1 MADPTTQPVAE
12 RSGSGFLAGSV
23 IMVILNGFVSTIRSR
38 AGGQATSYII
48 GTMFGGAVVFA
59 LIAAVLYGIATAIK
73 KPTSRRGRLK
83 LVFWTLVVLFI
94 LHLLSALGSGV
105 ERAGAQVVSQ
115 EERSGLRVST
125 DSIWNSP
132 LGFTLPNPGPT
143 FVATRDV
150 ERRMAEQFGGQ
161 MPPALAM
168 WSFRD
173 TSRTRGLAIQVTKLA
188 GLDEKGFR
196 EFALGLREGVQI
208 SRVIADSVF
217 WEPVR
222 REAVLTARHPNGLY
236 LTTRCVPRTK
246 PPQEFVVCVQT
257 FSVDSTG
264 LAAVSNGLRVMP

>member
-1 MADPTTQPVAE
+1 MAAPITQPAAE

-48 GTMFGGAVVFA
+48 GTMFGGAVLFG

-73 KPTSRRGRLK
+73 KPASRRGRLK

-94 LHLLSALGSGV
+94 LHLLSALGSGI
-105 ERAGAQVVSQ
+105 ERAGAQVISQ
-115 EERSGLRVST
+115 EERNGLRVST
-125 DSIWNSP
+125 DSIWNTP
-132 LGFTLPNPGPT
+132 LGFTLPSPGPT
-143 FVATRDV
+143 FVATRDA
-150 ERRMAEQFGGQ
+150 ERRAAEQFGGKL
-161 MPPALAM
+161 PAELAM

-173 TSRTRGLAIQVTKLA
+173 TSRIRGLAIQVTKLA
-188 GLDEKGFR
+188 GLNEKGFR
-196 EFALGLREGVQI
+196 DFARGLREGVQV

-217 WEPVR
+217 WERAR
-222 REAVLTARHPNGLY
+222 REAVLSARHPNGLY
-236 LTTRCVPRTK
+236 LMTRCVPRTK

-257 FSVDSTG
+257 FSDDLSG